1 MSYSFQTNVTSLVA
15 QQNLRVNS
23 DFQSRTITRLTSGY
37 RINSSGDDAAGLAV
51 ANKLRSDT
59 TELQQGV
66 RNANDGVSI
75 LQIVDGGLNNISN
88 ILDRL
93 KTLAT
98 ESASDTFSGNRATLN
113 TEFSGL
119 LSEIDRQAANIGLSS
134 GTTGGRFNL
143 SLDVYIGGGDTQ
155 AHAKVVIDLSGAA
168 NKVDTTGLGITGNGV
183 GTKANALTALTNLT
197 TAISNLGLVQGAV
210 GTGENELN
218 YAVQL
223 AQSQISS
230 FSAAQSSIRD
240 ADVATEAAN
249 LTKAQILEQSSVAAL
264 AQANAA
270 PQALL
275 KLLQ

>member
-1 MSYSFQTNVTSLVA
+1 LVA

-23 DFQSRTITRLTSGY
+23 AFQSQTITRLTSGY
-37 RINSSGDDAAGLAV
+37 RINSSADDAAGLAV
-51 ANKLRSDT
+51 ANKFRSDV

-98 ESASDTFSGNRATLN
+98 ESASDTFSGSRATLN
-113 TEFSGL
+113 TEFQGL
-119 LSEIDRQAANIGLSS
+119 LGEIDRQAANIGLAS
-134 GTTGGRFNL
+134 GGGTGGRFNV

-155 AHAKVVIDLSGAA
+155 THAKVTIDLSGAG
-168 NKVDTTGLGITGNGV
+168 NEVDTSGLAINGKAV
-183 GTKANALTALTNLT
+183 DSKANALTTLTALT
-197 TAISNLGLVQGAV
+197 TAIANLGLVQGAV

-230 FSAAQSSIRD
+230 FSAAQSALRD

>member
-1 MSYSFQTNVTSLVA
+1 LLA

-23 DFQSRTITRLTSGY
+23 DFQSRTITRLTSGF
-37 RINSSGDDAAGLAV
+37 RINSSADDAAGLAV
-51 ANKLRSDT
+51 ANKFRSDV

-98 ESASDTFSGNRATLN
+98 ESASDTFSGDRATLD
-113 TEFSGL
+113 TEFQGL
-119 LSEIDRQAANIGLSS
+119 LTEITRQAANIGLAS
-134 GTTGGRFNL
+134 GGKYNV

-155 AHAKVVIDLSGAA
+155 ADAKVTIDLSGAG
-168 NKVDTTGLGITGNGV
+168 NQVDATGLGINADAV
-183 GTKANALTALTNLT
+183 DTKANALTALTDIT
-197 TAISNLGLVQGAV
+197 TAIGNLGLVQGSV

-223 AQSQISS
+223 AQSQIAS

>member
-1 MSYSFQTNVTSLVA
+1 LVA

-37 RINSSGDDAAGLAV
+37 RINSSADDAAGLAV
-51 ANKLRSDT
+51 ANKFRSDV

-98 ESASDTFSGNRATLN
+98 ESASDTFSGDRATLN
-113 TEFSGL
+113 TEFQGL
-119 LSEIDRQAANIGLSS
+119 LSEIDRQAANIGLST
-134 GTTGGRFNL
+134 GTTGGRFNV

-155 AHAKVVIDLSGAA
+155 AHAKVTIDLSGAT
-168 NKVDTTGLGITGNGV
+168 NQVDSAGLTINADAV
-183 GTKANALTALTNLT
+183 DTKANALTALTDISS
-197 TAISNLGLVQGAV
+197 AIAALGLVQGAV
-210 GTGENELN
+210 GTGENTLN

-230 FSAAQSSIRD
+230 FSAAQSAIRD

>member
-1 MSYSFQTNVTSLVA
+1 MSYSFQTNVASLVA

-37 RINSSGDDAAGLAV
+37 RINSSADDAAGLAV
-51 ANKLRSDT
+51 ANKFRSDI

-66 RNANDGVSI
+66 RNANDGISI

-98 ESASDTFSGNRATLN
+98 ESASGTFSGDRSTLD
-113 TEFSGL
+113 TEFQGL
-119 LSEIDRQAANIGLSS
+119 LGEIDRQAANIGLAS
-134 GTTGGRFNL
+134 GGQYNA

-155 AHAKVVIDLSGAA
+155 AHAKVTIDLSGAG
-168 NKVDTTGLGITGNGV
+168 NQVDSAGLGISSDAV
-183 GTKANALTALTNLT
+183 DSAANALTALTNIT
-197 TAISNLGLVQGAV
+197 AAISALGLVQGAV

-230 FSAAQSSIRD
+230 FSAAQSAIRD